1 MKGYS
6 GMENRAC
13 ATACIASADMPRESA
28 ALSRKLSYAC
38 CAWPLKYS
46 SSSGVNPRLSASSSA
61 YLFKQPCAA
70 QSELRGAPMRKAA
83 AVRQQLCVPI

>member
-1 MKGYS
+1 
-6 GMENRAC
+6 
-13 ATACIASADMPRESA
+13 
-28 ALSRKLSYAC
+28 
-38 CAWPLKYS
+38 
-46 SSSGVNPRLSASSSA
+46 VNPRLSASSSA